1 MDGKFPKLETF
12 IAKQLPSYF
21 PRMASDIG
29 STLFGDPAIWCG
41 SGSKSSL
48 STESSSS
55 STEEFSS
62 SGSNLIDNM
71 PGLTKSP
78 FVPVNFLETFPQLS
92 RVQEPNLLDPSSSS
106 SSSSSTQVE
115 VVDSLGKTKGCDE
128 PSMFPYLSTPSFPT
142 PQVIDQIQRQPGMI
156 EWLKLNQN
164 LASHSSKGFN
174 DYWLSTTKTQPM
186 KRTGRSSR
194 LQQQINQ
201 HHKQPHNNLSS
212 ASSSPGKLF
221 RGVRQR
227 HWGKWVAEIRL
238 PRNRTRVWLGTF
250 DTAEEAAIA
259 YDTAAY
265 MLRGEHA
272 HLNFPDLKHQL
283 KANALKGNTAA
294 LLEAKLQAIS
304 SSQAHQKAIM
314 ESKSSQLASPNKH
327 SADDHDDHK
336 YSNIMINSNFS
347 QNPTR
352 KEWQFGLES
361 KVGSDHQVV
370 IESTK
375 SQQELVSADVDAV
388 QLSRMPS
395 LDMDMIWD
403 ALLVSDS

>member
-1 MDGKFPKLETF
+1 
-12 IAKQLPSYF
+12 
-21 PRMASDIG
+21 MASDIG
-29 STLFGDPAIWCG
+29 SNLFGDPAIWCG

-48 STESSSS
+48 SPESSSS